1 MGDLL
6 VRAVRVTATAAE
18 ADVLLRRVAA
28 LLVDVADW
36 VLADRLDE
44 PDLVTRV
51 AVLTSSGPVDL
62 PPELG
67 PPAARRSSAGSI
79 GILPTVL
86 ASAGHVL
93 RLDEAALRAVVAEG
107 DPHAVRQAAMALERG
122 ATDVVLIALV
132 ARGTPLGV
140 LTLGSH
146 RRLPDDVVAQLP
158 DVARHVATAL
168 DAARLLTLQNAVAS
182 TMQQSL
188 LPPLPAVPGLSLA
201 ARYAPAAR
209 GLDVGGD
216 WYDAFRTTTDVVVAI
231 GDVTGHDLAAAAR
244 MADLRN
250 LLRAHA
256 VDGLLSPGDLLSR
269 LAQTASVL
277 GLHSTATV
285 TVGRLSREDGA
296 WLLRWSNAGH
306 PPPVLL
312 SQGRARLLEEE
323 PDLMLGVDETRP
335 RATHAVALRPGDLL
349 VLYTDGLVEQRGTSL
364 DERLEGLR
372 RAVEENGDAMPDPLA
387 EHLLRTFAAAS
398 ADDVALLVLRADG

>member
-86 ASAGHVL
+86 SSAGHVL
-93 RLDEAALRAVVAEG
+93 RLDEAALRAVVSEG

-146 RRLPDDVVAQLP
+146 RPLPDDVVAQLP

-168 DAARLLTLQNAVAS
+168 DAARLLTLQ
-182 TMQQSL
+182 
-188 LPPLPAVPGLSLA
+188 
-201 ARYAPAAR
+201 
-209 GLDVGGD
+209 
-216 WYDAFRTTTDVVVAI
+216 
-231 GDVTGHDLAAAAR
+231 
-244 MADLRN
+244 
-250 LLRAHA
+250 
-256 VDGLLSPGDLLSR
+256 
-269 LAQTASVL
+269 
-277 GLHSTATV
+277 
-285 TVGRLSREDGA
+285 
-296 WLLRWSNAGH
+296 
-306 PPPVLL
+306 
-312 SQGRARLLEEE
+312 
-323 PDLMLGVDETRP
+323 
-335 RATHAVALRPGDLL
+335 
-349 VLYTDGLVEQRGTSL
+349 
-364 DERLEGLR
+364 
-372 RAVEENGDAMPDPLA
+372 
-387 EHLLRTFAAAS
+387 
-398 ADDVALLVLRADG
+398 